1 MKQARYE
8 SDYAP
13 GCYLV
18 ITQSVDGD
26 IIINITGTGECRI
39 ATDGGKL
46 HGEHMV
52 QVTRKF
58 SEIID
63 LLS

>member
-1 MKQARYE
+1 MKQAKFE

-13 GCYLV
+13 GCYLT
-18 ITQSVDGD
+18 ITQSPDGD
-26 IIINITGTGECRI
+26 IIINVRGEGECRI

-46 HGEHMV
+46 HGEKMV
-52 QVTRKF
+52 QVTSKF